1 MKSIVRIYSTNKKE
15 LQRFLE
21 LFFINGNIFDLSNN
35 YWEKSYENPVEISD
49 IAGVFTENHNHYP
62 NCNMWVSIDN
72 GVFININDDNCTNFI
87 KYLYERFP
95 Y

>member
-1 MKSIVRIYSTNKKE
+1 MKSIVRIYSTNKNE
-15 LQRFLE
+15 LQHFLE

-35 YWEKSYENPVEISD
+35 YWEKLYENPVEISD
-49 IAGVFTENHNHYP
+49 IVGVFTENHNQYP
-62 NCNMWVSIDN
+62 NCNMWVSNDN